1 MHMELSIDNLPQLH
15 EFLQMIN
22 DKTTIAENILNIDD
36 NLHHTSKTRK
46 LLNSM
51 LDSLSKSTLEMS
63 HIKEFID
70 SCTYIPTDLI
80 SITQKEMVLS
90 CQKLYQQIHTK
101 TTKVFEWNVKLREK
115 LNDEGYLIP
124 DEVENCSS
132 VTTTDY
138 TTLSKEDLLVSYDQ
152 TRSVLKEIHMELL
165 LLDYEQMINTAGL
178 ALEVKEGNNLFIE
191 TPREMD
197 TLIDYGL
204 FEYRKN
210 GKNIADRYF
219 EKNHSLYGPQKL
231 EILTALKNARFSL
244 LEILEPMYECGLK
257 VRDHLINQELFLIDR
272 GLYQSICK
280 TKNKYYLL
288 THYINIPLFAITTG
302 AAIPILENSTIG
314 SAIWNIFEK
323 MLQLEKTPTAH
334 NKLERQYKCITNM
347 YKIIIHEGGINK
359 AVMS

>member
-15 EFLQMIN
+15 EFLKTIN
-22 DKTTIAENILNIDD
+22 DKITIAENILQVDD
-36 NLHHTSKTRK
+36 TINHTSKTRK

-63 HIKEFID
+63 RIKEFIE

-90 CQKLYQQIHTK
+90 CQKLYQQINTK
-101 TTKVFEWNVKLREK
+101 TTKVFEWNIKLREK
-115 LNDEGYLIP
+115 LNEEGYLIP
-124 DEVENCSS
+124 DELENYSS
-132 VTTTDY
+132 VTTIDGA
-138 TTLSKEDLLVSYDQ
+138 TLSKEDLLASYDEI
-152 TRSVLKEIHMELL
+152 RSILKEIHTELL
-165 LLDYEQMINTAGL
+165 LLDYEQMINKAGL

-210 GKNIADRYF
+210 GKNIVESYF
-219 EKNHSLYGPQKL
+219 EKNHSLYGPQNL

-257 VRDHLINQELFLIDR
+257 IKDHLINQEFFLIDR

-288 THYINIPLFAITTG
+288 THYINMPLFAITTG
-302 AAIPILENSTIG
+302 AAIPILQNSTIG

-323 MLQLEKTPTAH
+323 MLQLEKTPIVH
-334 NKLERQYKCITNM
+334 NKLERQYKCITNI
-347 YKIIIHEGGINK
+347 YKIVIHEGGVNQK
-359 AVMS
+359 VMS